1 MRAVIQRVTQARVE
15 VDGTIVGAIH
25 AGLCVLIGVAVGDTR
40 DDAQWMAN
48 RLAKLRVFI
57 DDTGRMNRALLDL
70 PDHDLLIISQFTL
83 CADTSGHR
91 PGFSPAAAPDVA
103 APLIDQ
109 VVAICQTALA
119 RLLCN
124 LQPSTRCQKPMDL
137 HRLGPPPREHT
148 PARSCQTAERA
159 LEPKPACLLNHKT
172 TLPVHCV
179 G

>member
-119 RLLCN
+119 RPVATGRFGADMQVHLIN
-124 LQPSTRCQKPMDL
+124 D
-137 HRLGPPPREHT
+137 GPVT
-148 PARSCQTAERA
+148 I
-159 LEPKPACLLNHKT
+159 
-172 TLPVHCV
+172 TLDSRVQD
-179 G
+179 